1 MKLLNKKLSYN
12 NQVSYLTF
20 EKPENLNFDAWQ
32 FLMLDNGS
40 LKRAYSIASSPCEET
55 ISFYVKKAS
64 ENGLSKYLVEDI
76 QEKDDIDYIWP
87 FGHMKLE
94 EDKNASYLLIS
105 TWSGL
110 APILSMYK
118 TLIKSWNYSKI
129 VNIYGERY
137 KETIVEDVLNLMKSF
152 EKDNVKNYFYLSK
165 QQEDG
170 FYTWHVQDNLEEVVN
185 FLKTGNIKVY
195 MCWKPA
201 MVDATEE
208 KLISL
213 WIKKENILFE
223 KF

>member
-1 MKLLNKKLSYN
+1 
-12 NQVSYLTF
+12 
-20 EKPENLNFDAWQ
+20 
-32 FLMLDNGS
+32 
-40 LKRAYSIASSPCEET
+40 
-55 ISFYVKKAS
+55 
-64 ENGLSKYLVEDI
+64 
-76 QEKDDIDYIWP
+76 
-87 FGHMKLE
+87 MKLE